1 MSGVVLWGSPC
12 MSPFE
17 TILLTCIIVVASY
30 SEAFVE
36 CIGFKK

>member
-1 MSGVVLWGSPC
+1 

-30 SEAFVE
+30 SQAFAE
-36 CIGFKK
+36 CIGFKKWFA